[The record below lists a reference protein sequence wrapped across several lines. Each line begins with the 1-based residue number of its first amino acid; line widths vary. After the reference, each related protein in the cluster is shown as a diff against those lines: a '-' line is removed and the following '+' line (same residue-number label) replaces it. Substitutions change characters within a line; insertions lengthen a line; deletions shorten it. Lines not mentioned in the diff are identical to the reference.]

1 MQQVA
6 GFKLLSLRVYIYV
19 CFRTAMMHVI
29 SEDRPAVMQVVS
41 EDVRH
46 RDEVLANS

>member
-1 MQQVA
+1 MMQ
-6 GFKLLSLRVYIYV
+6 
-19 CFRTAMMHVI
+19 VI

>member
-6 GFKLLSLRVYIYV
+6 GFKLLSLYV
-19 CFRTAMMHVI
+19 CFRTAMMQVI